1 VVAPRHAKHFLQ
13 KSIFIK
19 PLLSRNTTKV
29 VEQFVRTH
37 LLLQRCRR
45 RCPNVQLGATR
56 NGVCPLQTPGG
67 SVCGMSHI
75 TRKVLVAD
83 DSPVVRDVI
92 RTFLE
97 ERSDLTICGEAATGR
112 EAVEKTLALKPDLV
126 VLDLSMPELNG
137 AEAAS
142 VIKELFPGVR
152 IIMFT
157 MFSED
162 IGKSLTEAIG
172 VDAVLSKP
180 DGMARTGQD
189 HRECVRLARSG
200 NKIPLDRKLKVRR

>member
-1 VVAPRHAKHFLQ
+1 
-13 KSIFIK
+13 
-19 PLLSRNTTKV
+19 
-29 VEQFVRTH
+29 
-37 LLLQRCRR
+37 
-45 RCPNVQLGATR
+45 
-56 NGVCPLQTPGG
+56 
-67 SVCGMSHI
+67 MSNI

-83 DSPVVRDVI
+83 DSQVVRDVI

-142 VIKELFPGVR
+142 VIKELAPGVR

-162 IGKSLTEAIG
+162 VGKSLTEAIG

-180 DGMARTGQD
+180 DGMTELVKTIEDVFARKKWKQNSL
-189 HRECVRLARSG
+189 R
-200 NKIPLDRKLKVRR
+200 